1 VAEKPIYVRFEVER
15 DLADQTYELVETAR
29 DTGEIRKGTNETT
42 KAVERGSAELVVMA
56 EDVDPPEILAYLP
69 PLCEEK
75 DVPYGYVPNKR
86 ELGSAAG
93 IEVSAASVAITDTGE
108 ADEEFE
114 SVVAEL
120 EDLQE

>member
-1 VAEKPIYVRFEVER
+1 MAEKPIYVRFEVER